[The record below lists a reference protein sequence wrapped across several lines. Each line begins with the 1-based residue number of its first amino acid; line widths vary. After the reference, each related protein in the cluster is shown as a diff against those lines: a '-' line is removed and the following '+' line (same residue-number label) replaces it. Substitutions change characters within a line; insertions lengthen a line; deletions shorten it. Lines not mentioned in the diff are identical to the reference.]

1 VYLHLAVL
9 SDFTAADLGAIIR
22 REGGDANDVATHAL
36 SFSHDY
42 QHLVGPFDAGAYT
55 VEIVALAPETVDAVA
70 ANSAQ
75 ELCIPFVVDMRLVSR
90 SGDDLHSSTW
100 MCKHETAHF
109 PRYIRGEEGVEMT
122 LDKEFLLPA
131 SGHQHVQLQI
141 PRSSILKIH
150 VRSPH
155 SSEPRLSIFPKD
167 RPHEKLGEAYTD
179 LFL

>member
-1 VYLHLAVL
+1 MQLPPLLISPTGRPPLSAPPPSEDVIDLGVVTESREENIRSFVFRMPSPPVKTPGAFKRIAQGRFVVQSSLSQVYLHLAVL

-75 ELCIPFVVDMRLVSR
+75 E
-90 SGDDLHSSTW
+90 
-100 MCKHETAHF
+100 A
-109 PRYIRGEEGVEMT
+109 
-122 LDKEFLLPA
+122 
-131 SGHQHVQLQI
+131 
-141 PRSSILKIH
+141 
-150 VRSPH
+150 
-155 SSEPRLSIFPKD
+155 
-167 RPHEKLGEAYTD
+167 
-179 LFL
+179 